1 MKKIIL
7 FFMLIS
13 LPVAGMATGAEVA
26 GTISNKVAVPK
37 KVAVPNKV
45 PVMDKAVVSGMVTV
59 PNVIGLLRDQA
70 VSVLLQNGLGVDDSD
85 YKNEDYDVPS
95 AGCVIGEVIYQ
106 EPGGG
111 EKVSPRSDVILKCCT
126 KIVRDER

>member
-13 LPVAGMATGAEVA
+13 LLVAGMATGAEVA

-59 PNVIGLLRDQA
+59 PNVIGLLHDQA
-70 VSVLLQNGLGVDDSD
+70 VSVLLQNGLNINNKI
-85 YKNEDYDVPS
+85 YAEDEDIIPS
-95 AGCVIGEVIYQ
+95 AGCVEGEVIYQ

-111 EKVSPRSDVILKCCT
+111 EKVSPRSDVTLKCCNSYH
-126 KIVRDER
+126 KDER